1 MDVRRLVRGTIPWS
15 DLERVAEEL
24 RQRYNRPTLR
34 MVFLEAD
41 NWLSTPV
48 VVEDEWFVKILSP
61 QNARVHAL
69 FTGARNLGAFTSGS
83 ATFFEAYESPY
94 EMAHHEV
101 EATRTMRE
109 IGVNAPAPIE
119 AFEVDEFGVVVLEY
133 LPSFQSLT
141 DVNVQT
147 VRGIVPA
154 LFDALATMH
163 TNGLVH
169 GDLRAENV
177 LLHEGEIYFIDATNV
192 RADALGDAMAYDIAS
207 ALAMLAPMVGVRSA
221 IDAALVQY
229 DVETLLAA
237 REFVDLIRI
246 RPDHEFDAGRV
257 KGEIESRASR
267 AARE

>member
-24 RQRYNRPTLR
+24 RRRYDRPTMR
-34 MVFLEAD
+34 MEFLETD
-41 NWLSTPV
+41 NWLSTPAV
-48 VVEDEWFVKILSP
+48 VDDEWFVKVLSP
-61 QNARVHAL
+61 QNARVHAV

-94 EMAHHEV
+94 EMAEHEL

-133 LPSFQSLT
+133 LPAFESLT
-141 DVNVQT
+141 DVDEDT
-147 VRGIVPA
+147 VRASVPE
-154 LFDALATMH
+154 LFEALATMH
-163 TNGLVH
+163 ANGLVH

-177 LLHEGEIYFIDATNV
+177 LLRDGEVYFIDATNV
-192 RADALGDAMAYDIAS
+192 RADAIGDATAYDIAS
-207 ALAMLAPMVGVRSA
+207 ALAMLAPMIGVRSA
-221 IDAALVQY
+221 IDAALVEY

-237 REFVDLIRI
+237 RAFVDLVRV

-257 KGEIESRASR
+257 KGEIETRASR